1 MRITKLDPYN
11 IDDQKI
17 KNRGSSSSHDK
28 GLSILAR
35 KKLQLANTDN
45 QNWQR
50 NGNQGGGNGNGN
62 EQRETVGGNQYVEGN
77 GNGEGNGFVMSGSMK
92 KGVVGEVG
100 GKQQKEFMD
109 FLENQMKG
117 EMKEMSQTAKNKVKL
132 PQIGTNKQLNT
143 NTMIEDELQL
153 QPEVQKATLNKNT
166 AI

>member
-11 IDDQKI
+11 IDDQKT

-50 NGNQGGGNGNGN
+50 NTNEGHGN
-62 EQRETVGGNQYVEGN
+62 EQRETVGGNEIGEGSGNGN
-77 GNGEGNGFVMSGSMK
+77 GNGEGNGFMMGGSK
-92 KGVVGEVG
+92 KEVG
-100 GKQQKEFMD
+100 GKEQKEFMD

-117 EMKEMSQTAKNKVKL
+117 EIKEMSQTAKNKVKL

-143 NTMIEDELQL
+143 NTLIEDDLQL

-166 AI
+166 AM

>member
-1 MRITKLDPYN
+1 
-11 IDDQKI
+11 
-17 KNRGSSSSHDK
+17 
-28 GLSILAR
+28 
-35 KKLQLANTDN
+35 
-45 QNWQR
+45 
-50 NGNQGGGNGNGN
+50 
-62 EQRETVGGNQYVEGN
+62 
-77 GNGEGNGFVMSGSMK
+77 
-92 KGVVGEVG
+92 
-100 GKQQKEFMD
+100 MD